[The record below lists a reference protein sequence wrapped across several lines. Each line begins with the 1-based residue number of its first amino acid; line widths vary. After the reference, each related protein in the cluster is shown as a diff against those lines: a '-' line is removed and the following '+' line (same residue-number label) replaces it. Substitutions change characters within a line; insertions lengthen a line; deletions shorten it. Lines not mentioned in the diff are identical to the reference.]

1 MGFFTFIFACLFF
14 AAIFWLVGMFIG
26 MTLVTPLGIV
36 ISLIQ
41 LFPYLKIAQNPRHP
55 DYGYYLWAKLYA
67 LEWLALLFAEIVI
80 IATAAIIFGI
90 VFA

>member
-1 MGFFTFIFACLFF
+1 MGFFTFVFVCLLFV
-14 AAIFWLVGMFIG
+14 AIFWLAGMFIG

-41 LFPYLKIAQNPRHP
+41 LLPYYKIARQPLDP
-55 DYGYYLWAKLYA
+55 DYGYYLWAKLYV

-80 IATAAIIFGI
+80 IASASIIFGI